1 MKEMFVMSVM
11 GPDGPG
17 TIKSIAEVTRE
28 FGGEW
33 TRSKV
38 MRLDGQLTA
47 MMKVVV
53 DQQNEARLK
62 IELEKRFSDLRFNYS
77 AVLSRQ
83 EGPTKSI
90 SLVVD
95 CQDRPGL
102 TKELSRVLA
111 NLDLVVENMECNRVH
126 VSSLGQAA
134 FTAKVVLTV
143 PESLSGEAVADEIEA
158 LAEDVRVTVA

>member
-11 GPDGPG
+11 GADSPG

-33 TRSKV
+33 ARSKV
-38 MRLDGQLTA
+38 MRLDGLLTA
-47 MMKVVV
+47 LMKVVV
-53 DQQNEARLK
+53 DQENEVRLK
-62 IELEKRFSDLRFNYS
+62 EELEKRFANLQFSYA
-77 AVLSRQ
+77 AVLNLQ
-83 EGPTKSI
+83 EGPTKSLN
-90 SLVVD
+90 LVVD

-111 NLDLVVENMECNRVH
+111 SLDLVVENMECNRVH
-126 VSSLGQAA
+126 VSSIGQTA
-134 FTAKVVLTV
+134 FTAKVALTV
-143 PESLSGEAVADEIEA
+143 PEALSGEAVADEIEA